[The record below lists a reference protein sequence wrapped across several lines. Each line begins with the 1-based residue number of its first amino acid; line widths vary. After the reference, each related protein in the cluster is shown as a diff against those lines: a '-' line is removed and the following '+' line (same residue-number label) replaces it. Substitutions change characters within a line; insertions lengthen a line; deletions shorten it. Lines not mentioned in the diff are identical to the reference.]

1 MKIRRSITPINKHIF
16 QVYPMRFLI
25 MLFFLWLPLMDANA
39 GDFEVT
45 PIFCYTAGGSFE
57 DSTNQNDLDLD
68 EGEST
73 GLILSWKDKSR
84 EGAFYELFYMHQKTS
99 FEGDMVTFSGA
110 HEIELDIDYLHLGGT
125 YGSEDGRIQPFV
137 SGGLGIT
144 HMDFQRG
151 SSEFRFSLSLGAGLK
166 VPITD
171 HIKFRVEGRGFG
183 TVFNSS
189 SEINCSKGQCTV
201 RAKGDMFYQFSVLA
215 GVSICF

>member
-1 MKIRRSITPINKHIF
+1 MKIRRSIAPINNHIF

-25 MLFFLWLPLMDANA
+25 MLFLLWLPLMDANA
-39 GDFEVT
+39 GDFEIT
-45 PIFCYTAGGSFE
+45 PIIGYTAGGSFE
-57 DSTNQNDLDLD
+57 DTTNEDDLDLD
-68 EGEST
+68 EGESA

-84 EGAFYELFYMHQKTS
+84 DGAFYELFYMHQDSS
-99 FEGDMVTFSGA
+99 FDGDT
-110 HEIELDIDYLHLGGT
+110 HEIDLDIDYLHIGGT
-125 YGSEDGRIQPFV
+125 YGVEDGRIQPFV
-137 SGGLGIT
+137 SGGLGVT
-144 HMDFQRG
+144 HMDFQSG

-183 TVFNSS
+183 TVFSSS

-201 RAKGDMFYQFSVLA
+201 KAKGDMFYQFSVLA